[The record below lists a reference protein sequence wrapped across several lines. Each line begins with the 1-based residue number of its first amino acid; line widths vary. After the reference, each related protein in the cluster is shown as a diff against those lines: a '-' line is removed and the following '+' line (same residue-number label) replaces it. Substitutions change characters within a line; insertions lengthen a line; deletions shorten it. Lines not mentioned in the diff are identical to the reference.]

1 MKTSIISGLIIFLFS
16 ITISNGQDEVINLNN
31 PSFEGTPRAG
41 VTAYRGISAPGW
53 IDCGSAMFPGETPPD
68 IHPGNFFRVTK
79 PAQDGKTYI
88 GLVARENET
97 WESVCQSLSTPLQA
111 GQCYGINLYL
121 SRSDN
126 YVNRESNN
134 PLDVIKSQGK
144 ALVLR
149 IYGGLRT
156 CDKKQLLAESELID
170 HTDWRNYS
178 FEFEA
183 TSNIYTIT
191 FEAFYKTPVL
201 LPYNGNLLMDNISPI
216 TKVAC
221 PGEELAVNEPDP
233 EPQPKPQ
240 PKPADTRPPSEP
252 EDAKVAV
259 VEPEKP
265 ITRKKEKTITTE
277 LNSDRITTGQ
287 TIQINKLY
295 FQADTSSINNNSYA
309 ALDEVYDFLTENPN
323 VRIEVGGH
331 TNGIPEHEY
340 CDKLSN
346 ARAQA
351 VAEYLIRKGISPNRL
366 EYKGY
371 GKRKP
376 IASNNTKEGRRRNQ
390 RVEIKILNVN

>member
-1 MKTSIISGLIIFLFS
+1 MKTSIISGLIIFILS
-16 ITISNGQDEVINLNN
+16 ITIAEAQEESIYLNN

-41 VTAYRGISAPGW
+41 ITAYRGISAPGW
-53 IDCGSAMFPGETPPD
+53 TDCGSAMFPGETPPD

-79 PAQDGKTYI
+79 SAQDGKTYI

-97 WESVCQSLSTPLQA
+97 WESVSQSLSAPLQE
-111 GQCYGINLYL
+111 GQCYSINLFL

-126 YVNRESNN
+126 YVNKESNN
-134 PLDVIKSQGK
+134 PLDVIKSQSK

-149 IYGGLRT
+149 IYGGLRP
-156 CDKKQLLAESELID
+156 CDKKQILAESELID
-170 HTDWRNYS
+170 HTDWRNYN

-183 TSNIYTIT
+183 TSNIYSIT

-216 TKVAC
+216 TRIAC
-221 PGEELAVNEPDP
+221 PGEELAVNEPEP
-233 EPQPKPQ
+233 ETKPQ
-240 PKPADTRPPSEP
+240 PKPKDVRPAQEP

-259 VEPEKP
+259 TEPEE
-265 ITRKKEKTITTE
+265 TTVRKKEKKITTE

-295 FQADTSSINNNSYA
+295 FQADTSSINEDSYA
-309 ALDEVYDFLTENPN
+309 ALDEVFDFLNENPN

-351 VAEYLIRKGISPNRL
+351 VAAYLIRKGISPNRL